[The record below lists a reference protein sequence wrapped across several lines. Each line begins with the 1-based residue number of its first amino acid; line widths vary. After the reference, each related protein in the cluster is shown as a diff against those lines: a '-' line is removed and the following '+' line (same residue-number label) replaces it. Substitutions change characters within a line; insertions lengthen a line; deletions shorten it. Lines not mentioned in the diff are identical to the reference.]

1 MKKIEEKALTIRDE
15 LIAIVLKCSPFQIP
29 EVGNCSGSNGKAT
42 EVGYK
47 CEMGCYKSASEGV
60 ADIGKTDMYK
70 YGIDPETGK
79 RRRYSF
85 EIKTRCGTVG
95 VNSAKGYDWK
105 YDKYDFIVYFINRSD
120 FSKPLWQQCL
130 VIPSAAFK
138 QAMIDNNMYH
148 YHYEKGTADRV
159 PENSIKC
166 NIQTYDNSKKRRAA
180 WENSLNFEGMPWD
193 LFAEIY
199 NIKY

>member
-1 MKKIEEKALTIRDE
+1 MKKIEENAWEMRNFLVAK
-15 LIAIVLKCSPFQIP
+15 VLKCSPFQIP
-29 EVGNCSGSNGKAT
+29 EMGNCSGSSGNAT
-42 EVGYK
+42 EVGFK
-47 CEMGCYKSASEGV
+47 CEASCYKSASEGV

-70 YGIDPETGK
+70 YGVDPETGK

-85 EIKTRCGTVG
+85 EIKTRCGTIG
-95 VNSAKGYDWK
+95 VNSAKGYEWK
-105 YDKYDFIVYFINRSD
+105 YEKYDFIIYFIDKSD
-120 FSKPLWQQCL
+120 FSIPLMQQCL
-130 VIPSAAFK
+130 VVPSAAFK

-148 YHYEKGTADRV
+148 YHYEKDTTDRV

-199 NIKY
+199 QIKY